1 MITDEQFQEFLT
13 SIDETVK
20 YILNQDVLDN
30 SKSNIEY
37 CVNAFYSKKYGKD
50 PNDIIWVKQ
59 GNTPITEFYS
69 SELNLTWL
77 CTYLKFHNN
86 FLKDSEEEDHHE
98 IFQTCLFLTFVLTK
112 VKGINIIDG
121 NVYLLENDLEFV
133 QYKIDQKLFI

>member
-13 SIDETVK
+13 SIDGIVR
-20 YILNQDVLDN
+20 YLVNQDVLDN
-30 SKSNIEY
+30 SKSNVEY
-37 CVNAFYSKKYGKD
+37 CVDAFYSKRYGKD
-50 PNDIIWVKQ
+50 LNEIIWVKQ

-77 CTYLKFHNN
+77 TTYIKFYNN
-86 FLKDSEEEDHHE
+86 FLKDSKEKDHRE
-98 IFQTCLFLTFVLTK
+98 IYQTCLFLAIVLTN

-133 QYKIDQKLFI
+133 QYKLDPKLFI